1 MRGCACARHKRY
13 PQRASVSRR
22 KMSNEST
29 VRQAAS
35 TAPRCRDQSE
45 ARTLATAHAGRAH
58 GWTNRRPDG
67 ILVVVPL
74 PPLLFLFLRMIM
86 FVTSLSAWDEEGS
99 SVMVVMVPHEGAI
112 D

>member
-1 MRGCACARHKRY
+1 MRGCACARHRRY
-13 PQRASVSRR
+13 PPRASVSRR

-29 VRQAAS
+29 VRQAAP

-45 ARTLATAHAGRAH
+45 ARAPATAHAGRAH
-58 GWTNRRPDG
+58 GWTNMRLDG
-67 ILVVVPL
+67 ILVAAPL

-86 FVTSLSAWDEEGS
+86 FVTSLSAWGEEGL
-99 SVMVVMVPHEGAI
+99 SVMVVMVPHEGG